1 MRTALYVGAAFAV
14 AMLLGLCGYQSSVD
28 CIGTHCGVVFVR
40 QETGQ

>member
-1 MRTALYVGAAFAV
+1 MRTALCVGAVLAGV
-14 AMLLGLCGYQSSVD
+14 MLLGLCGYRSSVD